1 MSGTLME
8 RPTPSRPS
16 SVVPPA
22 DAPHDDTPRDGTPRS
37 DARRDGTPRTRWCVV
52 TCEYPPTDGG
62 VSDHTFHL
70 VRTLAAQ
77 GDLVDVW
84 CPPAPAQPDGAEP
97 ATAPEIPG
105 VTVHVLPS
113 HFGPRAIRLL
123 RRELRALPSDTR
135 VLVQWV
141 PTAFGWRMMNLPFAL
156 MLFRLPGRRLDL
168 VLHEVGWDVGRETA
182 RRALAGIVHRIMTF
196 CAARSAR
203 RVYVT
208 IPAWQQRL
216 SLLGA
221 RALPKDEEVT
231 WVPVAS
237 NVPDRA
243 EEHRVKELRRALLAR
258 THQQRVLVGHFGTV
272 GRFHM
277 ALMPHVVARILDEA
291 HDRTFVLVG
300 RGGEALRDYVAKER
314 PELAARIVAT
324 GGLAAEDVSTYLAAC
339 DVLVQPYEDGAST
352 RRSSLMAGVAL
363 GRPTIA
369 NRGRSTEDVWSSEK
383 AIHLTDSHAPHAFAG
398 GVTKILADANLR
410 DLLSD
415 NARRL
420 HAERF
425 AMIHTIAALRA
436 EHASVEAPA

>member
-1 MSGTLME
+1 MSSALME

-16 SVVPPA
+16 RAVASP
-22 DAPHDDTPRDGTPRS
+22 DAPRG
-37 DARRDGTPRTRWCVV
+37 RWCVV
-52 TCEYPPTDGG
+52 TCEYPPLEGG
-62 VSDHTFHL
+62 VSDHTHHL
-70 VRTLAAQ
+70 VATLAAQ
-77 GDLVDVW
+77 GDVVDVW
-84 CPPAPAQPDGAEP
+84 CPPAPTSDDAEP
-97 ATAPEIPG
+97 APAPEIPG
-105 VTVHVLPS
+105 VTVRVLPS
-113 HFGPRAIRLL
+113 HFGLGAIRLL
-123 RRELRALPSDTR
+123 RRELRALPLDTR

-156 MLFRLPGRRLDL
+156 MLFGLPGRRLDL
-168 VLHEVGWDVGRETA
+168 FVHEVGWDVGRETA
-182 RRALAGIVHRIMTF
+182 RRALAGIVHRVMTW

-221 RALPKDEEVT
+221 RALPKDEEAT
-231 WVPVAS
+231 WVPVSS
-237 NVPDRA
+237 NVPDGADER
-243 EEHRVKELRRALLAR
+243 RVKELRRALLAR
-258 THQQRVLVGHFGTV
+258 THQQRVLVGHFGTF

-300 RGGEALRDYVAKER
+300 RGGEALRDYIARER

-324 GGLAAEDVSTYLAAC
+324 GGLAPDDVATHLAAC
-339 DVLVQPYEDGAST
+339 DVVVQPYEDGAST
-352 RRSSLMAGVAL
+352 RRSSLMAAVAL

-369 NRGRSTEDVWSSEK
+369 NRGRSTEELWSAER

-398 GVTKILADANLR
+398 AVTKLLADANLR
-410 DLLSD
+410 ERLVE

-425 AMIHTIAALRA
+425 AMAHVVAALRA
-436 EHASVEAPA
+436 EHATMGAPT

>member
-1 MSGTLME
+1 MSSALME

-16 SVVPPA
+16 RVVTPP
-22 DAPHDDTPRDGTPRS
+22 DAPRNDAPRQ
-37 DARRDGTPRTRWCVV
+37 RWCVV
-52 TCEYPPTDGG
+52 TCEYPPVDGG

-70 VRTLAAQ
+70 VRTLAGQ
-77 GDLVDVW
+77 GDVVDVW
-84 CPPAPAQPDGAEP
+84 CPPAPTPEGDEP
-97 ATAPEIPG
+97 PRAPEIPG

-135 VLVQWV
+135 ILVQWV

-168 VLHEVGWDVGRETA
+168 FIHEVGWDVGGETA
-182 RRALAGIVHRIMTF
+182 RRALAGIVHRVMTF

-203 RVYVT
+203 RIYVT
-208 IPAWQQRL
+208 IPAWGQRL

-221 RALPKDEEVT
+221 RALPKDEEVS
-231 WVPVAS
+231 WVPVSS

-243 EEHRVKELRRALLAR
+243 DERRVAELRRALLAR
-258 THQQRVLVGHFGTV
+258 THQQRVLVGHFGIY

-291 HDRTFVLVG
+291 QDRTFVLVG
-300 RGGEALRDYVAKER
+300 RGGEALRDYIAKER

-324 GGLAAEDVSTYLAAC
+324 GGLSPEDVSTHLAAC
-339 DVLVQPYEDGAST
+339 DVLVQPYDDGAST
-352 RRSSLMAGVAL
+352 RRGTLMAGVAL

-369 NRGRSTEDVWSSEK
+369 NRGRSTEELWSAEK
-383 AIHLTDSHAPHAFAG
+383 AIQLTDSHAPHAFAG
-398 GVTKILADANLR
+398 AVTKILADANLR
-410 DLLSD
+410 ERLSE

-425 AMIHTIAALRA
+425 AMTHVVAALRA
-436 EHASVEAPA
+436 EPATVGAPR

>member
-1 MSGTLME
+1 MSSTLME

-16 SVVPPA
+16 RAVTRH
-22 DAPHDDTPRDGTPRS
+22 DAPHQ
-37 DARRDGTPRTRWCVV
+37 RWCVV
-52 TCEYPPTDGG
+52 TCEYPPLEGG
-62 VSDHTFHL
+62 VSDHTRHL
-70 VRTLAAQ
+70 VAALAAQ

-84 CPPAPAQPDGAEP
+84 CPPAPTLDDAEP
-97 ATAPEIPG
+97 ALAPEIAG

-113 HFGPRAIRLL
+113 RFGLRAISLL
-123 RRELRALPSDTR
+123 RRELRALPPDTR

-168 VLHEVGWDVGRETA
+168 VVHEVGWDVGRETA
-182 RRALAGIVHRIMTF
+182 RRALAGIVHRVMTW

-203 RVYVT
+203 RIYVT
-208 IPAWQQRL
+208 IPAWQNRL

-221 RALPKDEEVT
+221 RALPRDEEPT
-231 WVPVAS
+231 WVPVPS

-243 EEHRVKELRRALLAR
+243 DERRVAELRRALLTR
-258 THQQRVLVGHFGTV
+258 THQQRVLVGHFGTF
-272 GRFHM
+272 GRFHA

-324 GGLAAEDVSTYLAAC
+324 GGLAADEVAAHLAAC
-339 DVLVQPYEDGAST
+339 DLLVQPFEDGAST
-352 RRSSLMAGVAL
+352 RRGSLMAGVAL

-369 NRGRSTEDVWSSEK
+369 NRGRSTEELWSAER

-398 GVTKILADANLR
+398 AVTKLLADANLR
-410 DLLSD
+410 QRLAE

-420 HAERF
+420 YAERF
-425 AMIHTIAALRA
+425 AMAHVVAALRTEQA
-436 EHASVEAPA
+436 VVESPA